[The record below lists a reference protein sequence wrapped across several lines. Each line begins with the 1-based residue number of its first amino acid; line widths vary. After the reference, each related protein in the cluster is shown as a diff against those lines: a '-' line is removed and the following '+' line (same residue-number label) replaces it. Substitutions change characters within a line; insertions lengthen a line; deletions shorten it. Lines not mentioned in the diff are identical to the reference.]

1 MESTGTRNFF
11 FEVFYDGECPLC
23 RREID
28 LLRGRDGAQ
37 RIRFTNIADPGFDP
51 APLGVSWEALMTP
64 IHGRLPNGDLV
75 EGVEVFR
82 QLYAAVGF
90 EHLVSASRLPGLKQL
105 LDAGYTLFARN
116 RLRLT
121 GRCNDACEL
130 PARPGAV

>member
-1 MESTGTRNFF
+1 MESTGTTNLV

-23 RREID
+23 RREIG
-28 LLRGRDGAQ
+28 LLQRRDGAQ
-37 RIRFTNIADPGFDP
+37 RIRFTDIADPAFDP
-51 APLGVSWEALMTP
+51 APLGVSWEALMKR

-90 EHLVSASRLPGLKQL
+90 ERLVRASRLPGVKQL
-105 LDAGYTLFARN
+105 LDAGYALFAQN

-121 GRCNDACEL
+121 GRCNEACEL
-130 PARPGAV
+130 PGRPGAV